1 MIPIDEREAKWIR
14 VLRVDLGCTW
24 GRVAE
29 LYEKATGSQI
39 NGGGS
44 VGGADLCR
52 YAATLLGE
60 EFACAPW
67 N

>member
-1 MIPIDEREAKWIR
+1 MSPISEEEARWIR

-29 LYEKATGSQI
+29 LFARATGDSDTTQMH
-39 NGGGS
+39 GE
-44 VGGADLCR
+44 DLCR
-52 YAATLLGE
+52 WAAKMLGE
-60 EFACAPW
+60 DPAEEPW